1 MFKLLLKK
9 YEKQIY
15 ELADRAVKEAE
26 IFLGSGKGKEKKQ
39 RAVDF
44 VLKYLPLPPYLV
56 FLKPLINKALLE
68 IIDKAIE
75 HCVEKMNAKI
85 EKLKEGV

>member
-26 IFLGSGKGKEKKQ
+26 IFLGSGKGEQKKE
-39 RAVDF
+39 R
-44 VLKYLPLPPYLV
+44 LYLLS
-56 FLKPLINKALLE
+56 
-68 IIDKAIE
+68 
-75 HCVEKMNAKI
+75 
-85 EKLKEGV
+85 

>member
-1 MFKLLLKK
+1 MFKLLLKR
-9 YEKQIY
+9 YEKDIY
-15 ELADRAVKEAE
+15 DLADRAVNEAE

-68 IIDKAIE
+68 MIDKAIE
-75 HCVEKMNAKI
+75 HCVEKLNEIIK
-85 EKLKEGV
+85 KK

>member
-26 IFLGSGKGKEKKQ
+26 IFLGSGKGQQKKQ
-39 RAVDF
+39 MAIDF
-44 VLKYLPLPPYLV
+44 ILKYLPLPVWLQW
-56 FLKPLINKALLE
+56 FKPVINTTLHKL
-68 IIDKAIE
+68 IDKAIE
-75 HCVEKMNAKI
+75 ECVEKMN
-85 EKLKEGV
+85 ETLNKLKEG

>member
-1 MFKLLLKK
+1 MFKFLLKK

-39 RAVDF
+39 MAVDF
-44 VLKYLPLPPYLV
+44 VLRFLPLPPYLV
-56 FLKPLINKALLE
+56 FLRPLIAKALNGL
-68 IIDKAIE
+68 IDKAVE
-75 HCVEKMNAKI
+75 HCVDKMN
-85 EKLKEGV
+85 ETFERLKGV

>member
-1 MFKLLLKK
+1 MFKLLLKR
-9 YEKQIY
+9 YEKDIY
-15 ELADRAVKEAE
+15 DLADRAVREAE

-68 IIDKAIE
+68 MIDKAIE
-75 HCVEKMNAKI
+75 HCVEKLNEIIK
-85 EKLKEGV
+85 KK

>member
-1 MFKLLLKK
+1 MFKLLLKR
-9 YEKQIY
+9 YEKDIY
-15 ELADRAVKEAE
+15 DLADRAVREAE

-44 VLKYLPLPPYLV
+44 VLKYLPLPSYLV

-68 IIDKAIE
+68 MIDKAIE
-75 HCVEKMNAKI
+75 HCVEKLNEIIK
-85 EKLKEGV
+85 KK